1 LKQNKSIKGV
11 NLTLLLARLASPYM
25 GMMAPM
31 MQQQVMMTP
40 TGQLVQAQNP
50 IQVQY
55 VQPPTNGG
63 GAQYES
69 RPISYGHAATN
80 PMAVAQAA
88 AQAVS
93 HPPPPP
99 HHHQE
104 QQQQQHQHQSENSR
118 SSTPHTKNTTEQHN
132 GGGGENKDGYG
143 DSVENDRLHAQIK
156 ELRSELDKSRRDNQ
170 KSRDKVKKLSRENHA
185 ATKSYTVRDGKCPFC
200 QQEMP
205 TKNRK

>member
-1 LKQNKSIKGV
+1 MKKSSTSDRKNAYRWDRI
-11 NLTLLLARLASPYM
+11 TSASTSTTD
-25 GMMAPM
+25 AEIIR
-31 MQQQVMMTP
+31 VKH
-40 TGQLVQAQNP
+40 LW
-50 IQVQY
+50 I
-55 VQPPTNGG
+55 
-63 GAQYES
+63 
-69 RPISYGHAATN
+69 
-80 PMAVAQAA
+80 
-88 AQAVS
+88 
-93 HPPPPP
+93 
-99 HHHQE
+99 
-104 QQQQQHQHQSENSR
+104 QSENSR

>member
-1 LKQNKSIKGV
+1 MMTHQ
-11 NLTLLLARLASPYM
+11 

-31 MQQQVMMTP
+31 MQQQAMMQQQVLMTP
-40 TGQLVQAQNP
+40 TGQLVQATQNP

-55 VQPPTNGG
+55 VQPPTAATNG

-69 RPISYGHAATN
+69 RPVTYHPATN

-99 HHHQE
+99 GTVDHQ
-104 QQQQQHQHQSENSR
+104 QSENSR
-118 SSTPHTKNTTEQHN
+118 SSTPHTKNTHPDQHQSAVNSNHQN
-132 GGGGENKDGYG
+132 GSEVKG
-143 DSVENDRLHAQIK
+143 DYDTVENDRLHAQIK
-156 ELRSELDKSRRDNQ
+156 ELRSELDKSKRDNQ
-170 KSRDKVKKLSRENHA
+170 KLRDKVKKLSRENHA

-200 QQEMP
+200 QQDMP